1 MASLD
6 GRKGM
11 RDAKYGSAMKNNNL
25 VVTIVVLIVGAILAW
40 FGFGD
45 KLAQQSKDAVTQDV
59 AQTTTASDI
68 SENGKAAKATEQAEN
83 PASDAKASK
92 TEAQTDP
99 AKTEPPE
106 VASKTDEAS
115 ADAKVAS
122 NASEQTTD
130 TDALKTDS
138 MKAPESAQTQEASTS
153 QPSES
158 SEASG
163 QSKESGQKDPSEE
176 LAVPASDDKAQS
188 AKDTSSSS
196 DVSEQDANSDQMAP
210 TFDVVRVEPDGST
223 LVAGKALPGSV
234 VELLD
239 GEQVLASVT
248 ADESG
253 NWILILE
260 EALRKG
266 VHDLRLASKAQENGE
281 QILSKSSIAV
291 AIPENG
297 DLLVVESEPGQA
309 SKILAQI
316 GQKAA
321 EQDASQADQ
330 TANKAAGEMAD
341 TKPSSENVSEENKE
355 TQSEAAPDA
364 AAKEA
369 EPKEMASKKES
380 ADAADGTAD
389 GSQSAQSG
397 TDSAPVSGADTD
409 GTVKQDAVEASVSVK
424 AIELEGDILYVAGD
438 AKPAGSVLR
447 LYVDNRPISDSKIS
461 DAGTFLFDGPIALD
475 VGSHDVRVDLLDEA
489 GNKVLKRAQVRFEKK
504 AASVAANNTTTAG
517 EAGGD
522 TTTASSSSAEQK
534 TQQGSANRKVIIRRG
549 DNLWEIARRV
559 YGAGYRYSTIYDV
572 NTDQIRDPH
581 WIYPGQVFTLP
592 VGEAGW
598 EQNFDAVDAPDNSE
612 TNSQ

>member
-11 RDAKYGSAMKNNNL
+11 RDAKYGSAMKKNNL
-25 VVTIVVLIVGAILAW
+25 VVTILVLIVGAILAW

-68 SENGKAAKATEQAEN
+68 LENGTAAKATGQAEN
-83 PASDAKASK
+83 TASDAKASK
-92 TEAQTDP
+92 TKPQTEP
-99 AKTEPPE
+99 AKTKLTEA
-106 VASKTDEAS
+106 ASRTDEAS
-115 ADAKVAS
+115 ADTQNAS
-122 NASEQTTD
+122 NASGQETEDD
-130 TDALKTDS
+130 TLKTDNMTAS
-138 MKAPESAQTQEASTS
+138 DSAEAQEISTS
-153 QPSES
+153 KPSEK
-158 SEASG
+158 SG
-163 QSKESGQKDPSEE
+163 QSNESGQKDQSEQ
-176 LAVPASDDKAQS
+176 LAVPASDDKAQT

-196 DVSEQDANSDQMAP
+196 DVSDQDANSDQMAP

-253 NWILILE
+253 NWVLILE

-316 GQKAA
+316 GQKTAEPNASQSDLASKKAAA
-321 EQDASQADQ
+321 EM
-330 TANKAAGEMAD
+330 TD
-341 TKPSSENVSEENKE
+341 TKPSSEAVSEGNRE
-355 TQSEAAPDA
+355 TQSEAA
-364 AAKEA
+364 
-369 EPKEMASKKES
+369 PKEMASKKEN
-380 ADAADGTAD
+380 AD
-389 GSQSAQSG
+389 GSDG
-397 TDSAPVSGADTD
+397 TQTSQSGADSASVAGADID
-409 GTVKQDAVEASVSVK
+409 GTVKQDTVSQTEQEAVEASASFSVSVK

-461 DAGTFLFDGPIALD
+461 DAGTFLFDGPIALEA
-475 VGSHDVRVDLLDEA
+475 GSHDVRVDLLDGA
-489 GNKVLKRAQVRFEKK
+489 GSKVLKRAQVRFEKK
-504 AASVAANNTTTAG
+504 AANVVVNNTTTAG

-522 TTTASSSSAEQK
+522 TTTASSSSAEQE